1 MTAEP
6 SLLSEDAKQNAQD
19 QTSGA
24 DAKRRRPAL
33 PSARAVFMF
42 AEGGLSALVRTTTF
56 RLAVAQAFVV
66 LIFILA
72 LLVYVYTVTAG
83 QLLADA
89 DAAADQEYAALEQ
102 AYAEGGK
109 RRLEQE
115 VVTRAARDG
124 PMLYALAEAD
134 GAIVTGDFNGL
145 PNHLELSPTA
155 DAPER
160 VDLAVPRDGGGDG
173 SRARGRAGRLLG
185 GPILLVARDL
195 GDSAKIVGRITRA
208 LWTVAALGIAISIV
222 AGFIA
227 SWLAARRANSLSHM
241 AQDVMSGDLSRR
253 APVYGVGDEFDA
265 LAENFNAMLDRI
277 ERLVQQTRTAGDA
290 IAHDLRSPLARFRQ
304 KLETALDA
312 EPNADK
318 DREALRKAALE
329 ADKIVDMFEAVLK
342 LSRVESAASWKFERV
357 DVSRIMQ
364 ELADFYEPAAEEQG
378 LGFRAEVQD
387 GLALRGDSG
396 LVTQAVSNLIENAMK
411 YTPAGGKIE
420 LQAERRADGRLEVC
434 VSDDGPGVPVAERER
449 VTERFVRL
457 EAART
462 SPGVGLGLALVS
474 AVARLHG
481 GGLHLRDGLGPSDH
495 PGLGAALVL
504 PALPKGA

>member
-1 MTAEP
+1 
-6 SLLSEDAKQNAQD
+6 
-19 QTSGA
+19 
-24 DAKRRRPAL
+24 
-33 PSARAVFMF
+33 MF
-42 AEGGLSALVRTTTF
+42 AEGGISALVRTTTF

-66 LIFILA
+66 LLFILA

-89 DAAADQEYAALEQ
+89 DAAADQEYSALEQ

-134 GAIVTGDFNGL
+134 GRIVTGDFSDL
-145 PNHLELSPTA
+145 PDHLQLSPGA
-155 DAPER
+155 VAPER
-160 VDLAVPRDGGGDG
+160 VDLPVPRGADGDA

-208 LWTVAALGIAISIV
+208 LWTVAGLGIAISII
-222 AGFIA
+222 AGFVA
-227 SWLAARRANSLSHM
+227 SWLAARRADSLSHM

-253 APVYGVGDEFDA
+253 APVYGAGDEFDA

-277 ERLVQQTRTAGDA
+277 EKLVHMTRTAGDA

-312 EPNADK
+312 EPNAER
-318 DREALRKAALE
+318 DREALRKAATE

-342 LSRVESAASWKFERV
+342 LSRVESAASSWKFERV
-357 DVSRIMQ
+357 DITRTMG
-364 ELADFYEPAAEEQG
+364 ELAEFYEPAAEEEG
-378 LGFRAEVQD
+378 LGFKAEIAA
-387 GLALRGDSG
+387 GLALRGDPG
-396 LVTQAVSNLIENAMK
+396 LVTQAVSNLIENALK
-411 YTPAGGKIE
+411 YTPPGGRIE
-420 LQAERRADGRLEVC
+420 LRAERRGDGRLEIC
-434 VSDDGPGVPVAERER
+434 VLDDGPGVPVSERER

-481 GGLHLRDGLGPSDH
+481 GGLHLRDGVGLSER

-504 PALPKGA
+504 PALPRGA